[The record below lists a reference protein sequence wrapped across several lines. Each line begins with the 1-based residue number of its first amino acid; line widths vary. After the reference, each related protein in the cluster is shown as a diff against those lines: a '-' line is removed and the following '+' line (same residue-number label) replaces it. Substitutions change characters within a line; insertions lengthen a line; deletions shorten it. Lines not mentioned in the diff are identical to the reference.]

1 MLYKYEQVKRTEK
14 LNFFNE
20 SFVLFY
26 ALGTL
31 IYCNHYTNAFID
43 YYIILKGSRSYV
55 ISL

>member
-14 LNFFNE
+14 LNFFYE

-31 IYCNHYTNAFID
+31 IN
-43 YYIILKGSRSYV
+43 IL
-55 ISL
+55 

>member
-31 IYCNHYTNAFID
+31 IN
-43 YYIILKGSRSYV
+43 IL
-55 ISL
+55 